1 MSNPLYITEI
11 LEEVFKHLDIQDL
24 AVASCVNKT
33 WRLVARKIIYQNRSA
48 IIYGFF
54 KGYLNNLRLD
64 RYDLTRDILA
74 FIPFRSFK
82 SLKVFRYA
90 FGLDIKSELLE
101 IRKQFQKE
109 YKQAKKTYKKLDKE
123 VTEKHS
129 LINFRVPDSKEN
141 YKARFDYDKAR
152 EKSYIADYQRFE
164 LCKKLVNFEYFLV
177 RFGNRELLTDQEI
190 DVIIDKL
197 QPLDDCEV
205 ERKWGD
211 IAIDD
216 WDGENPNMIYVFLK

>member
-11 LEEVFKHLDIQDL
+11 LEEVFKRLDIQDL

-33 WRLVARKIIYQNRSA
+33 WRLEARKIIYQNRSD

-90 FGLDIKSELLE
+90 FGLDIKTELLS
-101 IRKQFQKE
+101 IRRQFLNEHRRLKKMSKKLVKESIEKTKIMESCILYSKE
-109 YKQAKKTYKKLDKE
+109 YYQKK
-123 VTEKHS
+123 
-129 LINFRVPDSKEN
+129 
-141 YKARFDYDKAR
+141 A
-152 EKSYIADYQRFE
+152 IADREFKEFLIAEDHRFE
-164 LCKKLVNFEYFLV
+164 IYRDFVNFEYFLV
-177 RFGNRELLTDQEI
+177 RFGDRNLLTNEEI
-190 DVIIDKL
+190 DIIIDKL
-197 QPLDDCEV
+197 QPLCNLEI
-205 ERKWGD
+205 ERKWVCSANSILEYWGD
-211 IAIDD
+211 
-216 WDGENPNMIYVFLK
+216 ENPDMI